1 MVPIKELLAGAE
13 IHCQTFGRPLVTL
26 SYAQS
31 LDGCLALQREAPLA
45 LSGGEALQLTHRLRA
60 AHDAILIGV
69 GTLLADNPRLT
80 VRLVAGQDPQPVVL
94 DSRLRTP
101 AEANVLVEGRKP
113 WIATGE
119 NPDPKKQVRLISAGA
134 RLLPF
139 RLEDSGRLPLSEVL
153 ARLAELGVKTLMV
166 EGGARVITAFLEA
179 RLVDRLILTVTPA
192 IAGGLRAVEG
202 LTWAQLEGS
211 TAGTTGLLRLHQPG
225 YERLGDDLIVWGS
238 LPQGLL

>member
-179 RLVDRLILTVTPA
+179 RLVDRVVLTVTPA
-192 IAGGLRAVEG
+192 FAGGLRAIDG
-202 LTWAQLEGS
+202 LTSAQQEGS
-211 TAGTTGLLRLHQPG
+211 AAGTTGLLRLHQPG